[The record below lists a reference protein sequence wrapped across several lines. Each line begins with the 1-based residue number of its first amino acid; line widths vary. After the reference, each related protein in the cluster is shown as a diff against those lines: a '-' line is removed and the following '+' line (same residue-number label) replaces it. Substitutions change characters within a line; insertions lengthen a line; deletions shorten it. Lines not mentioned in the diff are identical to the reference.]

1 MSTVRES
8 NPWWAMTS
16 AENALGIDSHPFT
29 TASPRAQ
36 IVFSVFSLTSPS
48 SRSDAELG
56 AADRAEVA
64 PPTNPKV
71 LGLLEVGDGRDV
83 RRRIRE
89 IGLHRPD
96 REAELLANRLE
107 PLVAPV
113 DPRHLGL
120 AQVRLEEVH
129 ARRLNAEDV
138 VSVERVAAELEGRAV
153 WGGPARLPVHERQ
166 APLPRPETEVGRD
179 PHRRALEVEDLR
191 PVLDRRLADFGEQRQ
206 AEEVPETGG
215 DVAAERLPRLG
226 RQLDPVLVL
235 EERRRFW
242 IFVVAAR
249 LGGPPLAPHPL
260 DHVGDEGLDGNVA
273 AVGEGVEGHLDRI
286 VHGAPRPLLPRR
298 ELLQDV
304 EAMHLL
310 GRRGVPASPGPII
323 MVEVFALALLE
334 GVVAAPRPGE
344 LVGEL
349 RHFAGIVARRR
360 SPRAPTSRADSAGR
374 PRRPSRSDRPGAS
387 RRA

>member
-1 MSTVRES
+1 MSTVSES
-8 NPWWAMTS
+8 KPWWAMTS
-16 AENALGIDSHPFT
+16 AENPLGIDSQPFT

-36 IVFSVFSLTSPS
+36 IVLSVFSLTSLSSPS
-48 SRSDAELG
+48 GVELG

-64 PPTNPKV
+64 PATDSQV
-71 LGLLEVGDGRDV
+71 FGLLEVGDDRDV
-83 RRRIRE
+83 GLRVHE

-96 REAELLANRLE
+96 REAELLADRLE
-107 PLVAPV
+107 PLVAPG
-113 DPRHLGL
+113 DARHLGP
-120 AQVRLEEVH
+120 AEVRLEEVH
-129 ARRLNAEDV
+129 ARGLDAEDV
-138 VSVERVAAELEGRAV
+138 AGVQGVAAQLEGRAV
-153 WGGPARLPVHERQ
+153 RGGPARLPVDEGE
-166 APLPRPETEVGRD
+166 ASLTRPVTEVGRD

-191 PVLDRRLADFGEQRQ
+191 PVLDRPVLGRRLADFGEQRQ

-226 RQLDPVLVL
+226 RQIDPVLVL

-249 LGGPPLAPHPL
+249 LGGAPLAPHPL

-286 VHGAPRPLLPRR
+286 VHGAPGPLLPRG

-304 EAMHLL
+304 EATHLL
-310 GRRGVPASPGPII
+310 GRRGVPASPGAII

-349 RHFAGIVARRR
+349 RHFAGIVAR
-360 SPRAPTSRADSAGR
+360 
-374 PRRPSRSDRPGAS
+374 PGAS